1 MIELLAQR
9 YPERDLRTNVEFYA
23 GVVMES
29 CGLPASLFTAAFATS
44 RIVGWGAH
52 VLEQA
57 DDHPHPAP
65 ERPLHR
71 SRGTRAPA
79 HQLSGT
85 NRGVHTSLGVW
96 TMVNTGGG
104 DDGPHG

>member
-29 CGLPASLFTAAFATS
+29 CGLPANLFTAAFATS

-57 DDHPHPAP
+57 DDPRILRPSARYTGPDAP
-65 ERPLHR
+65 EPLPP
-71 SRGTRAPA
+71 S
-79 HQLSGT
+79 
-85 NRGVHTSLGVW
+85 
-96 TMVNTGGG
+96 
-104 DDGPHG
+104 